1 MDLYH
6 IWCDLEPGISD
17 LDFCASVDR
26 YLGALRAEGRIRSHR
41 ITRRKLGLGPP
52 ALGEFHVVIEVA
64 DLAQLDR
71 AFREV
76 ATRSGPIETLHQA
89 VQRSVRNLT
98 FALYRDFPD
107 AERAG
112 GGARGEGGAS

>member
-6 IWCDLEPGISD
+6 VWCNLVPGTSDLE
-17 LDFCASVDR
+17 FCTAVDR
-26 YLGALRAEGRIRSHR
+26 YLEALRAEGRISSHR
-41 ITRRKLGLGPP
+41 VTRRKLGLGPRE
-52 ALGEFHVVIEVA
+52 LGEFHIVVEVE

-76 ATRSGPIETLHQA
+76 STRSGPIEALHHA
-89 VQRSVRNLT
+89 VNERACDVT

-107 AERAG
+107 AHREKGGERF
-112 GGARGEGGAS
+112 

>member
-6 IWCDLEPGISD
+6 IWCDLEPGTSD
-17 LDFCASVDR
+17 VEFCAAVDR
-26 YLGALRAEGRIRSHR
+26 YLDALRADGRIQGHR
-41 ITRRKLGLGPP
+41 ITRRKLGLGPRT
-52 ALGEFHVVIEVA
+52 LGEFHVLIELT

-76 ATRSGPIETLHQA
+76 ATRSGPIEVLHHA
-89 VQRSVRNLT
+89 VNRSATNLT

-107 AERAG
+107 AERARG
-112 GGARGEGGAS
+112 GERF

>member
-6 IWCDLEPGISD
+6 IWCNLVPGTSDLE
-17 LDFCASVDR
+17 FCAAVDR
-26 YLGALRAEGRIRSHR
+26 YLGALRAEGRIGGHR
-41 ITRRKLGLGPP
+41 LTRRKLGLGPRE
-52 ALGEFHVVIEVA
+52 LGEFHIAIELE

-76 ATRSGPIETLHQA
+76 STRSEPIESLHHA
-89 VQRSVRNLT
+89 VNQSACDVT

-107 AERAG
+107 AQRI
-112 GGARGEGGAS
+112 EGGERF